1 MLAVQN
7 NASITGNWFY
17 NDGNNSV
24 ISLGNGTTATNII
37 VSGNTFI
44 KTSATSLAYNYAIIA
59 PLTGTDYVS
68 AATPSCIIS
77 TNTFQGRALTSIGTA
92 SVVSNSFNGVYTP

>member
-17 NDGNNSV
+17 NVGNNSV
-24 ISLGNGTTATNII
+24 ISLGDGTTATNII
-37 VSGNTFI
+37 VSSNTFI
-44 KTSATSLAYNYAIIA
+44 KTVATSLAYNYAIIA

-68 AATPSCIIS
+68 AATQSCIIS
-77 TNTFQGRALTSIGTA
+77 TNTFQGRALTAIGAASIK
-92 SVVSNSFNGVYTP
+92 SNSFNGTYTQ